1 LIVATA
7 RSKLRAGSRSGPDRD
22 LLPQS
27 PSIGKATSTNG
38 SLLFAD
44 DVAAMVGMT
53 RDWIY
58 AETRAGRIPYVALG
72 RYYRYRPESI
82 DAWLRDIE
90 RGSVEARYTAE
101 RR

>member
-1 LIVATA
+1 VRAT
-7 RSKLRAGSRSGPDRD
+7 RSSAGAAQPRSAADEQLPEPTTTSGPR
-22 LLPQS
+22 
-27 PSIGKATSTNG
+27 STNG

-53 RDWIY
+53 KDWIY
-58 AETRAGRIPYVALG
+58 AETRAGRIPHVSLG

-82 DAWLRDIE
+82 DAWLREIE
-90 RGSVEARYTAE
+90 RGSMRARHIVE

>member
-1 LIVATA
+1 MATA
-7 RSKLRAGSRSGPDRD
+7 RSKPRAGSRSGSDRD
-22 LLPQS
+22 LLPES
-27 PSIGKATSTNG
+27 PSVGKGTSTNG

-58 AETRAGRIPYVALG
+58 AETRAGRIPHVALG

-90 RGSVEARYTAE
+90 RGGVEARYTAG

>member
-1 LIVATA
+1 VAG
-7 RSKLRAGSRSGPDRD
+7 AGSPGQTDGRFASDRRRTSQPPPARED
-22 LLPQS
+22 
-27 PSIGKATSTNG
+27 ATTNG

-58 AETRAGRIPYVALG
+58 AETRAGRIPHVTLG

-90 RGSVEARYTAE
+90 RGNVGARYNAE

>member
-1 LIVATA
+1 
-7 RSKLRAGSRSGPDRD
+7 
-22 LLPQS
+22 
-27 PSIGKATSTNG
+27 
-38 SLLFAD
+38 
-44 DVAAMVGMT
+44 MVGMT

-58 AETRAGRIPYVALG
+58 AETRAGRIPHVTLG

-90 RGSVEARYTAE
+90 RGSVGARYNAE

>member
-1 LIVATA
+1 MAGTGSPRQTDA
-7 RSKLRAGSRSGPDRD
+7 RFASDRKRRLQPPPTRD
-22 LLPQS
+22 NAP
-27 PSIGKATSTNG
+27 TNG
-38 SLLFAD
+38 SLLFAE

-58 AETRAGRIPYVALG
+58 AETRAGRIPHVTLG

-90 RGSVEARYTAE
+90 RGTVAASANVGRH
-101 RR
+101 

>member
-1 LIVATA
+1 MATA
-7 RSKLRAGSRSGPDRD
+7 RSNGRARSRLGPERDRSSS
-22 LLPQS
+22 S
-27 PSIGKATSTNG
+27 PPTGKATATNG

-58 AETRAGRIPYVALG
+58 AETRAGRIPHVALG

>member
-1 LIVATA
+1 MAA
-7 RSKLRAGSRSGPDRD
+7 AGSPGQTDGRFASDRQRRSQPPPTREN
-22 LLPQS
+22 P
-27 PSIGKATSTNG
+27 PTNG

-58 AETRAGRIPYVALG
+58 AETRAGRIPHVTLG

-82 DAWLRDIE
+82 DAWLREIE
-90 RGSVEARYTAE
+90 RGSAGARYGVE

>member
-1 LIVATA
+1 VAGTGSPGQTDA
-7 RSKLRAGSRSGPDRD
+7 RFASHRTRRLQPPATRD
-22 LLPQS
+22 DTP
-27 PSIGKATSTNG
+27 TNG

-58 AETRAGRIPYVALG
+58 AETRAGRIPHVTLG

-90 RGSVEARYTAE
+90 RGTVAASANVERH
-101 RR
+101 